1 MTDIGSLRTLALLAA
16 ALLLGG
22 CNLVVSETPV
32 FSAADA
38 AGAPPLKPGVWA
50 APQPNCDFK
59 PSAPL
64 AQWPK
69 CAGGAAITPTA
80 ILATA
85 DPSLLATP
93 DQPASAAAKT
103 MKVPYVLAAGDPRV
117 MQIHFVLPIDPA
129 IKAAFFY
136 FIALKPIAH
145 DADGRITDAQVW
157 LIQYGPP
164 PPPSADSSGAKAEQ
178 GAITDHPLP
187 GMTVTKGKCNPTDK
201 AAVINAALPSRA
213 WAGDQLGV
221 LHWVRD
227 GLE

>member
-1 MTDIGSLRTLALLAA
+1 MTDIRSLRTLAALAA
-16 ALLLGG
+16 VLLLGG

-32 FSAADA
+32 FTAADA
-38 AGAPPLKPGVWA
+38 AGAPPLKPGIWA

-59 PSAPL
+59 PADPL

-80 ILATA
+80 ILAA
-85 DPSLLATP
+85 VDPSSLMAP
-93 DQPASAAAKT
+93 DQPPPASAKPPL
-103 MKVPYVLAAGDPRV
+103 KVPYVLAAGDPRV

-136 FIALKPIAH
+136 FIALRPIAH
-145 DADGRITDAQVW
+145 DADGRIIDAEVW
-157 LIQYGPP
+157 LVQCGPP
-164 PPPSADSSGAKAEQ
+164 PPPSGKGAAADQ

-187 GMTVTKGKCNPTDK
+187 GMTVTKGECNPTGK
-201 AAVINAALPSRA
+201 AAVLNAAQPSHA
-213 WAGDQLGV
+213 WAGDQVGT

-227 GLE
+227 GLK